1 MEFTDDSII
10 REKRSKPPGTLPED
24 GDLSRD
30 AVKLPRSSR
39 PDHMT
44 IDPALGLSGLFLSAF
59 ISATVAPGG
68 SEAVLAYL
76 VHRGDIGSM
85 DLLATAT
92 VGNTLGAMS
101 TWLLGYWAARRYGP
115 ERIADSRRQSAM
127 RTVRRFGLPILLLS
141 WLPVV
146 GDGFCF
152 GAGWLRLSF
161 VGSLVAIALGKLG
174 RYAAIVYWFGG

>member
-1 MEFTDDSII
+1 
-10 REKRSKPPGTLPED
+10 
-24 GDLSRD
+24 
-30 AVKLPRSSR
+30 
-39 PDHMT
+39 MT
-44 IDPALGLSGLFLSAF
+44 IDPTLGIWGLFLSAF

-76 VHRGDIGSM
+76 VQRGDIGSA
-85 DLLATAT
+85 DLLTAAT

-101 TWLLGYWAARRYGP
+101 TWLLGFWAAQGYGP
-115 ERIADSRRQSAM
+115 ERIGDAGRQRALN
-127 RTVRRFGLPILLLS
+127 TVKRWGVPILLLS

-152 GAGWLRLSF
+152 GAGWLRLGF
-161 VGSLVAIALGKLG
+161 FRSLAAIALGKLG